1 MSVVVSGDFCRFKL
15 ALLHCHSC
23 QKTKSRL
30 HTPVSTVVRA
40 EVQVVCVPKI
50 LPIGIFLSHT
60 LRSFLGPRFTC
71 LNLSTQRSV
80 IIAPEVIFENEV
92 NDSLFSFIS
101 HTVALHVLSK
111 GKAPLSIFII
121 WKEPATKKILNILNW
136 IPDTEINFTWG
147 HSCARHI
154 KFQKTPKCFLES
166 EIETDNFSSPSFSFS
181 HKSEMSDDA
190 QMTHLTCN
198 WQLELNCT
206 NQELRLPANGILQK
220 NNDLGQA

>member
-1 MSVVVSGDFCRFKL
+1 MISAVLSL
-15 ALLHCHSC
+15 LYLHCHSC

-30 HTPVSTVVRA
+30 HTPVSTVVHA
-40 EVQVVCVPKI
+40 EVVCAPKI

-71 LNLSTQRSV
+71 LTLSTQRSV
-80 IIAPEVIFENEV
+80 IIAPELIFENEV

-121 WKEPATKKILNILNW
+121 WKEPATKKILNIFNW

-154 KFQKTPKCFLES
+154 KFRKTPKCFLES

-181 HKSEMSDDA
+181 RKSEMSDDA

-206 NQELRLPANGILQK
+206 NQELRSPANGILQK
-220 NNDLGQA
+220 NNDWGQA

>member
-15 ALLHCHSC
+15 ALPSLSFL

-40 EVQVVCVPKI
+40 EVQVVCAPKI

-71 LNLSTQRSV
+71 FTLSSKKSV

-92 NDSLFSFIS
+92 NDSLLSFIS

-111 GKAPLSIFII
+111 GKVPLSIVII
-121 WKEPATKKILNILNW
+121 WKEPATKKILNIFNW

-147 HSCARHI
+147 HSSARHI
-154 KFQKTPKCFLES
+154 KFRKTLKCFLES
-166 EIETDNFSSPSFSFS
+166 GIETDNF
-181 HKSEMSDDA
+181 
-190 QMTHLTCN
+190 TIRVRHLS
-198 WQLELNCT
+198 LLP
-206 NQELRLPANGILQK
+206 QERNVRWHS
-220 NNDLGQA
+220 NDTFDV